1 MRNLLEKLIF
11 YRVTEPDVSGLGPLY
26 CNISTDVTNCP
37 APSEIAPSEEYLM
50 FGGLIASPAPALLNP
65 HPEDV
70 VFS

>member
-1 MRNLLEKLIF
+1 MFL
-11 YRVTEPDVSGLGPLY
+11 GLGSLY

-50 FGGLIASPAPALLNP
+50 FGGLITSPAPAFLNP
-65 HPEDV
+65 LPEDV

>member
-1 MRNLLEKLIF
+1 VRNLLEKLIF
-11 YRVTEPDVSGLGPLY
+11 YRFTEQMFLGLGSLY
-26 CNISTDVTNCP
+26 CDISTDVTNCP